1 MADRSEGRGR
11 LPESWWPLALAA
23 LATGTVPVA
32 LGFGAYWMMPWGCD
46 ANAWACIL
54 PLCLIWLGPAGAVV
68 LPVVFVLNRR
78 RRRPLPDG
86 IVPVTLAAGLA
97 GQVAA
102 TGTALWLTEALIRRL
117 FLWDVLILPQGFV
130 AGAIVGAVFRTTL
143 LAVASAR
150 GSRD

>member
-1 MADRSEGRGR
+1 
-11 LPESWWPLALAA
+11 LAA

-32 LGFGAYWMMPWGCD
+32 LGFGAYWLMPWGCD
-46 ANAWACIL
+46 ANAWTCVL
-54 PLCLIWLGPAGAVV
+54 PLCLIWLGPVGAVV

-86 IVPVTLAAGLA
+86 ILPVMLAAGLA

-102 TGTALWLTEALIRRL
+102 TLTALWLTEALIRRL

-130 AGAIVGAVFRTTL
+130 AGAIVGAVF
-143 LAVASAR
+143 AVALRAATAR
-150 GSRD
+150 RTQA